1 MRDRRVKT
9 GGGAG
14 RALGSWLLLSLA
26 FAAGTW
32 LAGWWA
38 VPVLAALWGGFQNRS
53 VRRGPLAGVSA
64 ATGWGALLAGRALR
78 GPLVELAEVVGP
90 ILSLDGVQL
99 FVVTLLFAA
108 LLAAAAAGTAGGMRD
123 ARAWS

>member
-1 MRDRRVKT
+1 MTDRTVEA
-9 GGGAG
+9 GGGPG
-14 RALGSWLLLSLA
+14 RVLARWLLLSLA

-38 VPVLAALWGGFQNRS
+38 VPVVAALWGGFQDRS
-53 VRRGPLAGVSA
+53 VRRGPLAGVAA
-64 ATGWGALLAGRALR
+64 ATGWGALLVAGALR
-78 GPLVELAEVVGP
+78 GPLVELADVVGP
-90 ILSLDGVQL
+90 VLGLDGVQL